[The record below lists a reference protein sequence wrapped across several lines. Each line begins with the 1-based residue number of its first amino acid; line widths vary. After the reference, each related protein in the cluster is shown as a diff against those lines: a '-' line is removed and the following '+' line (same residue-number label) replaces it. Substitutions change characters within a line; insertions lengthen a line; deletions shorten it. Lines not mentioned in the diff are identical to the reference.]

1 MPIIAEKEVGLMKI
15 RTKLI
20 YGFFLISL
28 FVAAIGML
36 SLYQINKIALPLNK
50 DVPESIDEFT
60 QAEYLD
66 GLAQFI
72 RYYDEVLTQS
82 ARNYAFT
89 QNQKWE
95 QRYRD
100 SEPQLDSIIKDAIS
114 KGDEVD
120 KEFFSKVDEA
130 NLALVKMEYESIDYV
145 NQRKPDEAIRI
156 LESDEYWNQKRIYE
170 QGLRD
175 YVAKRGNKYEEALVS
190 STKAINTATE
200 NVNNILRATTKTIW
214 ILVVISFAAVFG
226 LGYLIAN
233 SISKPIAK
241 LEEATKQIAQ
251 GNLDARIELKRKDEL
266 GALAE
271 SFNSMASELKNLKK
285 SEKRYKMKKELEA
298 LESTHKSGFISEETY
313 KKGRTRIEESL
324 IKTRGVT
331 AELLQEKGLIKKEE

>member
-1 MPIIAEKEVGLMKI
+1 
-15 RTKLI
+15 
-20 YGFFLISL
+20 
-28 FVAAIGML
+28 
-36 SLYQINKIALPLNK
+36 
-50 DVPESIDEFT
+50 
-60 QAEYLD
+60 
-66 GLAQFI
+66 
-72 RYYDEVLTQS
+72 
-82 ARNYAFT
+82 
-89 QNQKWE
+89 
-95 QRYRD
+95 
-100 SEPQLDSIIKDAIS
+100 
-114 KGDEVD
+114 
-120 KEFFSKVDEA
+120 
-130 NLALVKMEYESIDYV
+130 MEYESIDYV

-285 SEKRYKMKKELEA
+285 S
-298 LESTHKSGFISEETY
+298 
-313 KKGRTRIEESL
+313 
-324 IKTRGVT
+324 
-331 AELLQEKGLIKKEE
+331 

>member
-1 MPIIAEKEVGLMKI
+1 MKMP
-15 RTKLI
+15 TKLI

-114 KGDEVD
+114 KCDEVD

-175 YVAKRGNKYEEALVS
+175 YVAKRGNKYEEAAPQGVAAHGGPL
-190 STKAINTATE
+190 TRGPGP
-200 NVNNILRATTKTIW
+200 LRARARPPGAGNGH
-214 ILVVISFAAVFG
+214 LHRAA
-226 LGYLIAN
+226 
-233 SISKPIAK
+233 
-241 LEEATKQIAQ
+241 
-251 GNLDARIELKRKDEL
+251 RW
-266 GALAE
+266 
-271 SFNSMASELKNLKK
+271 
-285 SEKRYKMKKELEA
+285 
-298 LESTHKSGFISEETY
+298 
-313 KKGRTRIEESL
+313 
-324 IKTRGVT
+324 RGPAVT
-331 AELLQEKGLIKKEE
+331 AHAGARARAEVQLVRAAPRVQRPAAQSAQRHGHCRRHGHAHRGTVARPGD